1 MTLREKIRDKL
12 EQLTSV
18 PATIVVDTEAG
29 HFESDIDQLEQLG
42 CTFRRFQWS
51 SDHLA
56 GASRDRLQKLGDDL
70 SARLNYLME
79 PIAPLE
85 FDKEGFALQLRSD
98 PPARDDDGSTYYEIL
113 ARRDGLL
120 SLHRYRKLAGQPRQP
135 IAAQVTREVFL
146 RLVRD
151 FEEASV
157 DAER

>member
-1 MTLREKIRDKL
+1 MTLRKKVQEKLD
-12 EQLTSV
+12 QLTTM
-18 PATIVVDTEAG
+18 PATLVVDADVG
-29 HFESDIDQLEQLG
+29 HFEADIDQLEQLG
-42 CTFRRFQWS
+42 CTFLRFQLS

-85 FDKEGFALQLRSD
+85 FDQEGFTLQLRSD

-113 ARRDGLL
+113 ARRDGVL
-120 SLHRYRKLAGQPRQP
+120 SLHRYRKPPGQPRQA

-146 RLVRD
+146 RLVGD
-151 FEEASV
+151 FEESV
-157 DAER
+157 QP